1 MQQINRHWT
10 LMGSARLQMITME
23 CRNLKMGLKGS
34 KFLLSLPVFF
44 FMYLINVSQLW
55 GKCTL
60 SQVLDED
67 EWYWNIQAESQ
78 RIWLPVNFSNN
89 AAFFLGV
96 GCDSAVTLI
105 HWYKTLSHDQ
115 LQIIR
120 TMLTFKGM
128 ERNPQTKTKH
138 AVVELPKVISFT
150 EKQLLTAI
158 S

>member
-1 MQQINRHWT
+1 MQQINRPWT
-10 LMGSARLQMITME
+10 LMGSARLQMIMME
-23 CRNLKMGLKGS
+23 CRNLKMRLKGS
-34 KFLLSLPVFF
+34 KFLLSLPVF
-44 FMYLINVSQLW
+44 LCVALLW

-60 SQVLDED
+60 SQMLDED

-96 GCDSAVTLI
+96 GCDSTVTVI

-128 ERNPQTKTKH
+128 ERNQQTKTKH